1 MKKRD
6 AVSIGDIYGSMLNS
20 VKRTLKESHKPKT
33 FEGEF
38 KSKLKDG
45 PENASGYNQP
55 LNDDEPCHC
64 DEEEDEEDKDDVSK
78 YLPSKRQKTT
88 EKLKDKLDDPKLND
102 KTREEIKSQLN
113 LRQSEEAEEEDDDRD
128 DDYSEESWE
137 NKFRKEK
144 GHKWDSKDIEDTI
157 SKERNKKYS
166 DEDEEQIQESKK
178 IATKILN
185 NHMSKSVFDKLYNKV
200 LKENFGQEQ
209 EGDDIDALGLD
220 GATPDS
226 EMDDDFGDD
235 EDFGGEEDSVTFTLD
250 RATAEKLLDVI
261 GAAMGMEH
269 DESEGENEFGG
280 DDEDLDFESED
291 DDFDGEEDEEVQGT
305 KVAPDKKGVFQAK
318 SNKVGGKAN
327 PKGSHSAKTDVTDE
341 VGTKTSA
348 PSIAALQGKN
358 NQVPGSTIKKGQDYF
373 R

>member
-1 MKKRD
+1 MKKHD

-20 VKRTLKESHKPKT
+20 VKKTLKESHTPKT

-55 LNDDEPCHC
+55 LNDEQSC
-64 DEEEDEEDKDDVSK
+64 DCDEEDEEDDVSK

-102 KTREEIKSQLN
+102 KTREEIKSQLDT
-113 LRQSEEAEEEDDDRD
+113 RQGEESEEEPE
-128 DDYSEESWE
+128 
-137 NKFRKEK
+137 
-144 GHKWDSKDIEDTI
+144 
-157 SKERNKKYS
+157 
-166 DEDEEQIQESKK
+166 EDEEQIQESKK

-200 LKENFGQEQ
+200 LKENFGQEE
-209 EGDDIDALGLD
+209 EGDDLDALGLD
-220 GATPDS
+220 DATPDS
-226 EMDDDFGDD
+226 DMDEDFGGDD

-305 KVAPDKKGVFQAK
+305 KVAPDKKGAFQAK

-327 PKGSHSAKTDVTDE
+327 PKGSHTAKTDVTDE